1 MPRGRQRL
9 EAARHR
15 HRQRRTFWSRFSLRD
30 LAPFLTAVFC
40 TFATLG
46 FLVDVGRMGRLPWPY
61 LALTVA
67 FTGSIA
73 VAYALVFILGRLRW
87 LSLVVLTQ
95 IAFLAFG
102 DRLAPVMQAPLS
114 APDLASRLSVD
125 SIASIV
131 ALMLGYGGF
140 VAFIARQGVKRLRL
154 DTEIDLAREI
164 HETLVPRL
172 ALAGDGWELLG
183 ASFAAYEVGG
193 DLVDAVVADERL
205 TAYVLDVSGHGV
217 PAGTLMAAMK
227 SAARM
232 RLLQPASGAALLT
245 DMNRVLS
252 AIRRPNMF
260 ATAACLVLDAPCIH
274 YTLAGHLPIL
284 HWRAATGDVSRLSY
298 GQTALGILPDE
309 TFAEETVEVGPQD
322 VLAVVT
328 DGLTEV
334 ADKDDRELGLE
345 GLEAVLVA
353 EARAPLDQLF
363 DRMMECSRA
372 HGPQSDDQT
381 LLLIRVLAGTR
392 S

>member
-1 MPRGRQRL
+1 MPRGRWRL
-9 EAARHR
+9 EAARRR
-15 HRQRRTFWSRFSLRD
+15 HQQRLTFWSRFSLRD
-30 LAPFLTAVFC
+30 LAPFLIAVFFN
-40 TFATLG
+40 FATLG
-46 FLVDVGRMGRLPWPY
+46 FLVDIGGMGRFPWPY

-67 FTGSIA
+67 ITGSLA

-87 LSLVVLTQ
+87 LPLVLLTQ

-102 DRLAPVMQAPLS
+102 GRLLPSVQAPLS
-114 APDLASRLSVD
+114 APDLASRLSLD
-125 SIASIV
+125 TAASIV

-172 ALAGDGWELLG
+172 AFAAPGWDLVG
-183 ASFAAYEVGG
+183 ASFPAYEVGG
-193 DLVDAVVADERL
+193 DLVDAVVDEARL

-217 PAGTLMAAMK
+217 PAGTLMAALK

-245 DMNRVLS
+245 DLNRVLA

-260 ATAACLVLDAPCIH
+260 ATAACLVLEGNRIH
-274 YTLAGHLPIL
+274 YSLAGHLPIL
-284 HWRAATGDVSRLSY
+284 HWRAAVGKVSRLSH

-309 TFAEETVEVGPQD
+309 TFVEEAVEVAPDD
-322 VLAVVT
+322 VLAMVT

-334 ADKDDRELGLE
+334 VDQDERELGLE
-345 GLEAVLVA
+345 GLEAVLCA
-353 EARAPLDQLF
+353 GAREPLPRLF
-363 DRMMECSRA
+363 DRMVERSRA
-372 HGPQSDDQT
+372 HGPQNDDQT
-381 LLLIRVLAGTR
+381 LLLIRVGGGR
-392 S
+392 PS